1 MSCETV
7 DTLPPRAP
15 PGRPRR
21 NRAAGSRTSVAAPHL
36 ARALSALLAAS
47 PDEVDAIEAFARVRP
62 LAAGQPVFARRD
74 RARAAVLLAHGSVA
88 LGLDRGAD
96 GLEVERIAHAPA
108 WLDLASVWLGA
119 PHGVDARAHTACVIA
134 ELPLE
139 ALRERVLKQPAL
151 GLRLIQGLAQEL
163 QAIASQTAGLMHSN
177 APARLA
183 QWLRAHATNTSGQP
197 GRATVELSER
207 KRDLAAQLAIAPETL
222 SRLLRRLVRDGVID
236 VAGYT
241 VHVLDRD
248 ALDRMARL

>member
-1 MSCETV
+1 MFSETV
-7 DTLPPRAP
+7 DTLPSRAH

-21 NRAAGSRTSVAAPHL
+21 TRAAGSRASVAAPYL
-36 ARALSALLAAS
+36 SRALIALLGTS
-47 PDEVDAIEAFARVRP
+47 SDEVDAIESFARVRP
-62 LAAGQPVFARRD
+62 LAAGQPVFARQD
-74 RARAAVLLAHGSVA
+74 KARAAVLLAHGSVA

-96 GLEVERIAHAPA
+96 GIEVERIAHAPA

-119 PHGVDARAHTACVIA
+119 PHGIDARAHTACVIA

-151 GLRLIQGLAQEL
+151 ALRLIQGLAQEL

-183 QWLRAHATNTSGQP
+183 QWLRGHAKSTSGQP
-197 GRATVELSER
+197 GRATIELAER